1 MEELEIVQKKEKKQH
16 IWVEK
21 YRPTKLEDYL
31 GNDLIKETFK
41 KYVQEQDFCHLFLYG
56 GPGTGK
62 TTLAKMLVKSVDCD
76 HIYINASDENGIGV
90 IREKIKNFCNSSGF
104 KPLKVVIF
112 DEADYM
118 SPEAQASLR
127 PIMEMYA
134 LRSRFILTGNYHER
148 IIEPI
153 TSRCQMFELYPP
165 QRKDV
170 ALHLINILKNE
181 NVTFKNEDLASVIT
195 LYYPDIRKI
204 IQVCQQY
211 SLTGTLK
218 ISQSELVANDVRTK
232 ILDFF
237 IRKAPL
243 AEIRK
248 FVSEQN
254 LKKYQEIYDYLF
266 ENVDKYAEGKQ
277 ASVILK
283 LADGQRNDFLSANKQ
298 MAFLATVIGI
308 LQALKV

>member
-1 MEELEIVQKKEKKQH
+1 MEELEIVPKKEKKQH

-21 YRPTKLEDYL
+21 YRPTKLDDYL
-31 GNDLIKETFK
+31 GNDLIKETFR

-62 TTLAKMLVKSVDCD
+62 TTLAKMLVKSVDCE

-134 LRSRFILTGNYHER
+134 LRNRFILTGNYHER
-148 IIEPI
+148 MIEPI
-153 TSRCQMFELYPP
+153 TSRCQLFELHPP
-165 QRKDV
+165 HKKEV
-170 ALHLINILKNE
+170 ALHVINILKNE
-181 NVTFKNEDLASVIT
+181 NVSFKNEDLATVVN
-195 LYYPDIRKI
+195 LFYPDIRKI

-218 ISQSELVANDVRTK
+218 LTQAELMANDVRVK
-232 ILDFF
+232 MLDFLVK
-237 IRKAPL
+237 RAPL
-243 AEIRK
+243 TEIRK
-248 FVSEQN
+248 FVAEQN
-254 LKKYQEIYDYLF
+254 IRKYQEIYDYLF
-266 ENVDKYAEGKQ
+266 DNIDKFAEGKQ

-283 LADGQRNDFLSANKQ
+283 LADGQRDDALSANKQ
-298 MAFLATVIGI
+298 IVFLATIIGI
-308 LQALKV
+308 LQVLKV

>member
-1 MEELEIVQKKEKKQH
+1 METLEIVPRKEKTQH

-21 YRPTKLEDYL
+21 YRPTKLDDYL
-31 GNDLIKETFK
+31 GNDIIKETFK

-62 TTLAKMLVKSVDCD
+62 TTLAKMLVKSVDCE

-90 IREKIKNFCNSSGF
+90 IREKIKNFCNSAGF
-104 KPLKVVIF
+104 KPLKAVIF

-165 QRKDV
+165 QKKEV

-181 NVTFKNEDLASVIT
+181 NVSFKNEDLAAVIN

-218 ISQSELVANDVRTK
+218 IHQSELVANDFRTK
-232 ILDFF
+232 MLDFL
-237 IRKAPL
+237 IKRAPL

-254 LKKYQEIYDYLF
+254 IKKYQEIYDHLF
-266 ENVDKYAEGKQ
+266 ENIDKFAEGKQ

-283 LADGQRNDFLSANKQ
+283 LADGQRDDVLSANKQ
-298 MAFLATVIGI
+298 IVFLATIIGI

>member
-1 MEELEIVQKKEKKQH
+1 M
-16 IWVEK
+16 
-21 YRPTKLEDYL
+21 Y
-31 GNDLIKETFK
+31 
-41 KYVQEQDFCHLFLYG
+41 
-56 GPGTGK
+56 
-62 TTLAKMLVKSVDCD
+62 
-76 HIYINASDENGIGV
+76 
-90 IREKIKNFCNSSGF
+90 
-104 KPLKVVIF
+104 
-112 DEADYM
+112 DEAYYM
-118 SPEAQASLR
+118 TPEAQASLR

>member
-1 MEELEIVQKKEKKQH
+1 MEELEIVPKKEKSQH

-31 GNDLIKETFK
+31 GNDLIKETFN

-62 TTLAKMLVKSVDCD
+62 TTLAKMLVKSVDCEY
-76 HIYINASDENGIGV
+76 IYINASDENGIGV

-127 PIMEMYA
+127 PIMEMYS

-148 IIEPI
+148 IIAPI

-165 QRKDV
+165 QKKEV

-181 NVTFKNEDLASVIT
+181 NVTFKNEDLAAVVN

-218 ISQSELVANDVRTK
+218 ILQSELVANDIRTK
-232 ILDFF
+232 ILDFL
-237 IRKAPL
+237 IKRVPL
-243 AEIRK
+243 VEIRK
-248 FVSEQN
+248 FVAEQN
-254 LKKYQEIYDYLF
+254 IKKYQEIYDYLF
-266 ENVDKYAEGKQ
+266 ENVDKFADGKQ

-283 LADGQRNDFLSANKQ
+283 LADGQRDDSSSANKQ
-298 MAFLATVIGI
+298 IVFISTIIGI
-308 LQALKV
+308 LQTLKV

>member
-1 MEELEIVQKKEKKQH
+1 
-16 IWVEK
+16 
-21 YRPTKLEDYL
+21 LEDYL
-31 GNDLIKETFK
+31 GNETIKETFK

-62 TTLAKMLVKSVDCD
+62 TTLAKMLVKSVECD
-76 HIYINASDENGIGV
+76 HMYINASDENGIDT
-90 IREKIKNFCNSSGF
+90 IREKIKNFCSSSGF

-112 DEADYM
+112 DEADYL
-118 SPEAQASLR
+118 SQAAQASLR
-127 PIMEMYA
+127 PVMEMYA

-153 TSRCQMFELYPP
+153 TSRCQMFELHPP
-165 QRKDV
+165 LKREV

-181 NVTFKNEDLASVIT
+181 NVTFKNEDLASIIN
-195 LYYPDIRKI
+195 LYYPDIRKV

-218 ISQSELVANDVRTK
+218 LSQSELVANDVRTK
-232 ILDFF
+232 LLDFL
-237 IRKAPL
+237 IKRSPL

-248 FVSEQN
+248 FVMEQN
-254 LKKYQEIYDYLF
+254 IKKFQEIYDHLF
-266 ENVDKYAEGKQ
+266 ENIDKFADGKQ

-283 LADGQRNDFLSANKQ
+283 LADAQRDDALSTNKQ
-298 MAFLATVIGI
+298 IVFLATVIGI
-308 LQALKV
+308 LQVIKV